1 MTPTQPA
8 AHHHAHP
15 HGDHPPLGVG
25 LLGCG
30 TVGTGVARLLLARGD
45 EYAHRAGRRI
55 ALKRIGVRD
64 LGRDRGVDPALFTT
78 DLDAVVQDPEVQIV
92 VETMGGV
99 DPARRLIMDAI
110 AAGKHVVTSNKE
122 VIARHGHEIFPAAR
136 ARGVAVHVEATV
148 AGGIP
153 IVAAIKQSLAANR
166 IRQIAGII
174 NGTTNYILT
183 MMSAHGQGLGEA
195 LAEAQRLGYAEADP
209 TADVEAYDA
218 AYKIAILASTF
229 FDHRVRIEDVYRE
242 GISHLTAADIQY
254 ARELG
259 YVIKLLGVA
268 RREPSDESG
277 EHLQVRV
284 HPTMIPRSHPLAH
297 INGVMNAVAVSG
309 DAVGEVMFSGPGAG
323 MMPTASAVVGDILSI
338 AAQPHE
344 PARLMACLHEGTG
357 GITPIDQLE
366 TQFYI
371 RLIAHDKPGVIGTIG
386 NACGTHGISILSM
399 VQKGEKDGLAEIVL
413 VTHRVQEQAM
423 RAALAEMADH
433 PTIQAIGSVI
443 RVEGLR

>member
-1 MTPTQPA
+1 MHPTQKPA
-8 AHHHAHP
+8 PHASHAH
-15 HGDHPPLGVG
+15 DAHPPLGVG

-30 TVGTGVARLLLARGD
+30 TVGTGVAKLLLARGD
-45 EYAHRAGRRI
+45 EYAHRAGRRV

-78 DLDAVVQDPEVQIV
+78 NLDEVVQDPEIQIV
-92 VETMGGV
+92 VEAMGGV

-110 AAGKHVVTSNKE
+110 AAGKHVVTANKE

-183 MMSAHGQGLGEA
+183 MMTAHGQGLAEA
-195 LAEAQRLGYAEADP
+195 LADAQRLGYAEADP

-229 FDHRVRIEDVYRE
+229 FDHRVRIEEVYRE

-268 RREPSDESG
+268 RREEGGSG
-277 EHLQVRV
+277 EQLQVRV

-297 INGVMNAVAVSG
+297 INGVMNAVAVQG

-323 MMPTASAVVGDILSI
+323 MMPTASAVVGDILAI

-344 PARLMACLHEGTG
+344 PARLMTCLHEGTG
-357 GITPIDQLE
+357 GITPIDALE

-386 NACGTHGISILSM
+386 NACGAHGISILSM

-413 VTHRVQEQAM
+413 VTHRVREHDM
-423 RAALAEMADH
+423 RAALADMSDH
-433 PTIQAIGSVI
+433 PAIQAIGSVI
-443 RVEGLR
+443 RVEGLK